1 MCIRD
6 RGIILTQEPEHYMS
20 DLVPGRRPFMV
31 LVLEAI
37 SLAGRPYALDELPGL
52 KPFLSFN
59 KENYIPRGRL
69 WGIWFDDCLLY
80 TSRRNFWKRFGW
92 ILKLWILIP
101 MNYPEACASGW

>member
-1 MCIRD
+1 MTQVIREFQP
-6 RGIILTQEPEHYMS
+6 GIILTREPEHYMS

-69 WGIWFDDCLLY
+69 WGIWFDD
-80 TSRRNFWKRFGW
+80 
-92 ILKLWILIP
+92 ILNMSDKVTESI
-101 MNYPEACASGW
+101 

>member
-1 MCIRD
+1 
-6 RGIILTQEPEHYMS
+6 
-20 DLVPGRRPFMV
+20 MV

-69 WGIWFDDCLLY
+69 WGIWFDD
-80 TSRRNFWKRFGW
+80 
-92 ILKLWILIP
+92 ILNMSDKVTESI
-101 MNYPEACASGW
+101 